1 MKRTTLSLGIAMAL
15 AVGSVGIAQATPN
28 LITNGDFS
36 QIPTNATGTTPQPI
50 TAANYKPWIPQV
62 ATSHCFLCTPL
73 ITWYPDLASSQ
84 TGSEALTGVTATP
97 GGDSPFLVFN
107 GVVPGD
113 GLSQEIL
120 GLGAGVYT
128 VAFDWAVSQLATHG
142 LNTQNHFQI
151 SFGDQSFATPLITI
165 PEHGFSGWQHA
176 SFTFNLTSPTN
187 PTLNFLPLSRLG
199 DSPSP
204 FPGMA
209 LLDNVSMVHA
219 VPEPPALAMFGGGVL
234 GLGLLTI
241 VARRAARRLD
251 GMDGAG
257 SDGNLG

>member
-1 MKRTTLSLGIAMAL
+1 MMKRNALSLSIVMVL
-15 AVGSVGIAQATPN
+15 AVGSVGTAQATSN

-36 QIPTNATGTTPQPI
+36 QIPTSASGITPEPI
-50 TAANYKPWIPQV
+50 TAENYQPWIPQV
-62 ATSHCFLCTPL
+62 ATSGCVLCAPL

-84 TGSEALTGVTATP
+84 TGSGALTGVTATP
-97 GGDSPFLVFN
+97 GGDSPFLAFN

-151 SFGDQSFATPLITI
+151 SLGGQSFATPLITI

-176 SFTFNLTSPTN
+176 SFTFDLTLPAN
-187 PTLNFLPLSRLG
+187 YTLNFLPLSRLG

-219 VPEPPALAMFGGGVL
+219 VPEPSGLATFGGGL
-234 GLGLLTI
+234 LGLLAI
-241 VARRAARRLD
+241 LALRRARRLD
-251 GMDGAG
+251 GIDAAG
-257 SDGNLG
+257 SDGNIG